1 LFWNLS
7 TAISIFATLIY
18 GVIFIIVIFSRPR
31 NLLRRI
37 FAIYLLTM
45 ISWSVSAFL
54 STSGLVTVL
63 PWFKVMASSPI
74 VMMLSIYFFVQSLFG
89 LRPKLARIMILY
101 GLIAIAITLR
111 TNIVVQ
117 EAFLNETGDLFYQ
130 LGPFFWV
137 VAVPGYILMIL
148 SIVELLRAYRASLDT
163 NQRNR
168 IRYLLLGLI
177 ITSLASFVNFT
188 EYGKYPFDVAANGI
202 TAMLIAYAILRHQL
216 LDIRV
221 VVRLGI
227 LYSVTTAFF
236 GLIYY
241 LSISIVSFFSQ
252 LIVGQEIFVISL
264 IIGAFSAFLLTPI
277 RNQVQT
283 WIDIIFYRE
292 KYHAGLM
299 LQQLSETTASLLDLD
314 QLTDL
319 ILREL
324 SQALHIEDSAILVK
338 GSEENNF
345 SVIAELGHNQKILT
359 DFRAD
364 HPIIRWLSQNPQT
377 ITKKDLIF
385 NPSFKSLWSNE
396 KKELEKFQAELFVPL
411 STKGKFVGLL
421 IVGVKRSSQPYTQDD
436 LLILSALANQTAVA
450 IENARLYEELEETF
464 VQTISALAN
473 AIDIRDTYTSSH
485 SQRIANW
492 AAAIG
497 RHLDFPAD
505 EIRTIYWGGLLH
517 DIGKIGIPDEIL
529 RKPAKLNKNEWKI
542 IKQHTVMGARLVS
555 QIKKI
560 SNVAPIIEYSHERY
574 DGLGYPHGIK
584 GNNIPI
590 GARIISVVDSYSAM
604 RDERPYKKPFSFEK
618 AVDELKQN
626 SGSMYDP
633 QIVEAFIRIL
643 ETDQVY
649 QD

>member
-1 LFWNLS
+1 MIAWS
-7 TAISIFATLIY
+7 ITAF
-18 GVIFIIVIFSRPR
+18 
-31 NLLRRI
+31 
-37 FAIYLLTM
+37 M
-45 ISWSVSAFL
+45 
-54 STSGLVTVL
+54 STSGLATVL
-63 PWFKVMASSPI
+63 PWFRAMASSPI
-74 VMMLSIYFFVQSLFG
+74 VMMLSIYFFVQTLFG

-101 GLIAIAITLR
+101 GFIAIGITLK
-111 TNIVVQ
+111 TDIVVQ
-117 EAFLNETGDLFYQ
+117 QAYLKDTGDLFYQ
-130 LGPFFWV
+130 LGPLFWV
-137 VAVPGYILMIL
+137 VAVPGYFLMVL
-148 SIVELLRAYRASLDT
+148 SIVELIRGFRTSLDI

-188 EYGKYPFDVAANGI
+188 EYGKYPFDVAANVI
-202 TAMLIAYAILRHQL
+202 TAVLIAYAILRHQL

-227 LYSVTTAFF
+227 LYSITTAFF

-264 IIGAFSAFLLTPI
+264 IIGVFSAFFLTPI
-277 RNQVQT
+277 RNQVQI

-292 KYHAGLM
+292 KYNAGLM

-324 SQALHIEDSAILVK
+324 SQALHIEDCAILVK
-338 GSEENNF
+338 GSNGDDF
-345 SVIAELGHNQKILT
+345 SVIAELGHNQNILT

-377 ITKKDLIF
+377 ISKKDLIF
-385 NPSFKSLWSNE
+385 NPFFKSLWSNE
-396 KKELEKFQAELFVPL
+396 KKELLEFKAELFVPL

-436 LLILSALANQTAVA
+436 QLILSALANQTAVA
-450 IENARLYEELEETF
+450 VENARLYEELEETF

-492 AAAIG
+492 ASAIG
-497 RHLDFPAD
+497 RYLDFPAD
-505 EIRTIYWGGLLH
+505 EIRIIYWGGLLH

-529 RKPAKLNKNEWKI
+529 RKPTKLNKAEWEI
-542 IKQHTVMGARLVS
+542 IKKHTLMGARLVG

-560 SNVAPIIEYSHERY
+560 SDVAPIIEYSHERY

-584 GNNIPI
+584 GNEIPI
-590 GARIISVVDSYSAM
+590 GSRIISVVDSYSAM
-604 RDERPYKKPFSFEK
+604 RDERPYKKPYSYEK
-618 AVDELKQN
+618 AVEELKQN

-633 QIVEAFIRIL
+633 KIVDAFIKIL

-649 QD
+649 KD